1 LQHCAH
7 FREASEGTMKQDARR
22 LWKAILGELQVQVS
36 PANFE
41 YFKDSEGLD
50 LTDGVLRVGVPNAF
64 KRETLAQSRF
74 DARVRGIAARQ
85 AGRPVLIRYE
95 LLRTAPPAPLLQEL
109 EVDDDPPIQLP
120 GRSASGGRQPAGR
133 RAVALHGAYQETLA
147 PLPQPLAGTPLNPRY
162 TFETFI
168 EASSNRLAYGAARA
182 VADSPGHDYNPLF
195 IYGDTG
201 LGKTHLLHAIA
212 HAALARHLPIIY
224 TTSEIFTNELID
236 AIRDRR
242 TDEFRQKYRHCRVL
256 LIDDIQTLE
265 GKERTQE
272 EFFHTF
278 NAIHGAGGHI
288 VLSSDRPPS
297 DIPHLEQRLRSRF
310 EWGLI
315 ADIKLPDLESRIA
328 ILSSKL
334 NGRASEVT
342 PEILELLASRVQRNI
357 REMEGAFN
365 RVEAYAR
372 MHGLPLSLPVAE
384 AALASVASSAAPRA
398 GDVLRAVS
406 HYYRVSLDELKSS
419 TRAQRI
425 AHPRQ
430 VGMYLLRED
439 IKLSLPEIGR
449 QLGDRDHTTVMH
461 GIKKVA
467 ARIPSDTQLRSE
479 LQAIRD
485 LVRSS

>member
-1 LQHCAH
+1 M
-7 FREASEGTMKQDARR
+7 TQDARK
-22 LWKAILGELQVQVS
+22 LWKAILGELQVNVS
-36 PANFE
+36 AANFE
-41 YFKDSEGLD
+41 YFKDSVGLE
-50 LTDGVLRVGVPNAF
+50 LTDGVLRVGVPNTF
-64 KRETLAQSRF
+64 KRETLAKSRF
-74 DARVRGIAARQ
+74 DGRVRGIAARH
-85 AGRPVLIRYE
+85 AGQPVLIRYE
-95 LLRTAPPAPLLQEL
+95 LLRAAPPAPLLEEL
-109 EVDDDPPIQLP
+109 EPDDDPPVQISSGQRP
-120 GRSASGGRQPAGR
+120 GRPASGR
-133 RAVALHGAYQETLA
+133 RAVALNGAYQETLA
-147 PLPQPLAGTPLNPRY
+147 PLPQPLAVTTLNPRY
-162 TFETFI
+162 SFDTFI
-168 EASSNRLAYGAARA
+168 EAGSNRLAYGAARA
-182 VADSPGHDYNPLF
+182 VADAPGHVYNPLF
-195 IYGDTG
+195 IYGETG

-212 HAALARHLPIIY
+212 HAALARHIPIVY

-242 TDEFRQKYRHCRVL
+242 TDEFRQKYRHCRLL

-278 NAIHGAGGHI
+278 NAIHAVGGHI

-297 DIPHLEQRLRSRF
+297 DIPHLERRLRSRF

-328 ILSSKL
+328 ILRSKL
-334 NGRASEVT
+334 NGHASEVT

-357 REMEGAFN
+357 RELEGALT
-365 RVEAYAR
+365 RVEGYAR
-372 MHGLPLSLPVAE
+372 MHGLPLTLPVAE
-384 AALASVASSAAPRA
+384 AALTSIGTSSAPRA
-398 GDVLRAVS
+398 GDILRAVS
-406 HYYRVSLDELKSS
+406 QYYRVSLEDLKSA

-425 AHPRQ
+425 ARPRQ

-439 IKLSLPEIGR
+439 IKLSFPEIGR

-467 ARIPSDTQLRSE
+467 NELSSDAQLRSE